1 MRNVLKATTIENKLP
16 FMGIERDCIVSKDG
30 DITFCFKIQLPEI
43 FSLTKNDYESMHATW
58 IKAIKV
64 LPEYTIVHKQ
74 DWYIEENYHVDFERE
89 ISFLE
94 RANELHFNERPFL
107 NHTSYLFITKT
118 TKERTR
124 MQSDFS
130 SLCRGNIIPKDL
142 NKDTFARFEEAVA
155 QFVQIMN
162 DSGFIQVRQL
172 DENEIVGTENT
183 DGIIEKYL
191 SLAMQETSR
200 LQDIA
205 LYPDRVQVGD
215 KRLCVH
221 TLSQL
226 DDLPA
231 KVKTDYRFEK
241 YSTDNSGCLLSYAA
255 PLGLLLNCNHIFNQ
269 YVIIE
274 NSDEILRQ
282 FEKSARNMQSLSR
295 YSRTNQ
301 INKEWIDLFL
311 NVAHSEGLTAVRCHC
326 NIIAWAESD
335 VKLKKVKNE
344 VGSQIAMMGCR
355 PHYNTVD
362 AATLFWA
369 AIPGNSG
376 DFPMEESFYTFLE
389 PAVCFFVEESNYKD
403 SLSAF
408 GIKMCDRIGKPLHID
423 LWDNPMKQGI
433 ISNRNMFIVGGSG
446 SGKSFFT
453 NHVLRQYF
461 EQRAHI
467 VIVDVGNS
475 YHGLCDLINKKTK
488 GADGI
493 YYTYTDKSPISFNPF
508 YTEDCV
514 FDIEK
519 RESIKTLIMA
529 LWKKDT
535 EPATRAEEV
544 AVSNAIALYINNIKE
559 DRSVDVSFNGFYE
572 FVKTD
577 YQETLRDKG
586 VREKDFDIFNFLN
599 VLEPFYSGGEYDFL
613 LNSNSKID
621 LLHKRFVVFEV
632 DAIKDHAILFQIVT
646 LIIME
651 MFINKMRR
659 LKGERKIIVIEEA
672 WKALMNKSMEMY
684 IKYLYKTVRKFY
696 GSVATVTQE
705 IDDIISS
712 SIVKES
718 IVNNSDI
725 KCLLDLRK
733 FQNKFET
740 IQELLGLTEKEK
752 TQVLSLNMANNPNRK
767 YKEVFI
773 SLAGVQTNV
782 YATEVSKEEYWV
794 YTTEESEKFKLQ
806 QLTDELD
813 GDIERAIKQLAR
825 ENK

>member
-1 MRNVLKATTIENKLP
+1 MSL
-16 FMGIERDCIVSKDG
+16 S
-30 DITFCFKIQLPEI
+30 IQ
-43 FSLTKNDYESMHATW
+43 
-58 IKAIKV
+58 
-64 LPEYTIVHKQ
+64 
-74 DWYIEENYHVDFERE
+74 
-89 ISFLE
+89 
-94 RANELHFNERPFL
+94 
-107 NHTSYLFITKT
+107 
-118 TKERTR
+118 
-124 MQSDFS
+124 
-130 SLCRGNIIPKDL
+130 
-142 NKDTFARFEEAVA
+142 
-155 QFVQIMN
+155 
-162 DSGFIQVRQL
+162 DSA
-172 DENEIVGTENT
+172 
-183 DGIIEKYL
+183 
-191 SLAMQETSR
+191 S

-205 LYPDRVQVGD
+205 LHPDRVQIGD

-221 TLSQL
+221 TFQL

-269 YVIIE
+269 YVIIDD
-274 NSDEILRQ
+274 SDEILRR

-311 NVAHSEGLTAVRCHC
+311 NVAHSEGLMAVRCHC
-326 NIIAWAESD
+326 NIIAWAEND
-335 VKLKKVKNE
+335 IKLKKVKNE
-344 VGSQIAMMGCR
+344 VGSQIAMMGCK
-355 PHYNTVD
+355 PHYNSVD
-362 AATLFWA
+362 AATLYWA

-389 PAVCFFVEESNYKD
+389 QAVCFFVEETNYKD

-408 GIKMCDRIGKPLHID
+408 GIKMCDRVGKPLHID
-423 LWDNPMKQGI
+423 LWENPMKQGI

-461 EQRAHI
+461 EQQAHI

-475 YHGLCDLINKKTK
+475 YHGLCNLINKRT
-488 GADGI
+488 GGQDGI
-493 YYTYTDKSPISFNPF
+493 YFTYSDKSPIAFNPF
-508 YTEDCV
+508 YNEDKI

-519 RESIKTLIMA
+519 RESIKTLIMT

-544 AVSNAIALYINNIKE
+544 AVSNAIALYINKIKE
-559 DRSVDVSFNGFYE
+559 DRAVDVSFNGFYE

-577 YQETLRDKG
+577 YQKILAQKD
-586 VREKDFDIFNFLN
+586 VREKDFDLLNFLN

-613 LNSNSKID
+613 LNSNAKID

-632 DAIKDHAILFQIVT
+632 DAIKDHPILFQIVT

-659 LKGERKIIVIEEA
+659 LKGERKLIVIEEA
-672 WKALMNKSMEMY
+672 WKALMNKGMETY

-712 SIVKES
+712 DIVKQS
-718 IVNNSDI
+718 ILNNADV

-733 FQNKFET
+733 FQNKFEA
-740 IQELLGLTEKEK
+740 IQGLLGLTDQEK
-752 TQVLSLNMANNPNRK
+752 TQILSLNMANNPNRK

-773 SLAGVQTNV
+773 SLGGVQTNV

-794 YTTEESEKFKLQ
+794 YSTEETEKFKLQ

-813 GDIERAIKQLAR
+813 GDIEQAIKQLTR